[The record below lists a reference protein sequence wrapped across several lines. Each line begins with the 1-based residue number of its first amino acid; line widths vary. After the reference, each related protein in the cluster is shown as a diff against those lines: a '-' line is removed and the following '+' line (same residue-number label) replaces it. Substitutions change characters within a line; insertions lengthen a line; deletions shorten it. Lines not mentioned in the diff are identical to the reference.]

1 MKKLTLV
8 FTLLTVAL
16 FAFSTLSLRAE
27 EPKKGVCEC
36 MKALNLTPEQVK
48 KVEALHATHMKACE
62 AMKAKWEKLH
72 AEFKAEKEALQKAHK
87 EEMMK
92 ILTPEQQ
99 AKMKEHKCEKGA
111 EGMKGHEGCKGD
123 KAKMGEQK
131 SGSGGHEGIRA
142 MRAVRTARPRL
153 KRRRPAVPRKRS
165 LRKKSI
171 AAPVK
176 REKPKPIRSKGF

>member
-62 AMKAKWEKLH
+62 AMKAKWEKPH

-92 ILTPEQQ
+92 ILTPAQQ

-111 EGMKGHEGCKGD
+111 QAMKGHEGCKGD
-123 KAKMGEQK
+123 KAKMGEHK
-131 SGSGGHEGIRA
+131 SGGCGHEGMKDHEGCKNGQA
-142 MRAVRTARPRL
+142 KVE
-153 KRRRPAVPRKRS
+153 
-165 LRKKSI
+165 KKETCGS
-171 AAPVK
+171 
-176 REKPKPIRSKGF
+176 EKAQPQKEEHCGACEKGNAQTDKK